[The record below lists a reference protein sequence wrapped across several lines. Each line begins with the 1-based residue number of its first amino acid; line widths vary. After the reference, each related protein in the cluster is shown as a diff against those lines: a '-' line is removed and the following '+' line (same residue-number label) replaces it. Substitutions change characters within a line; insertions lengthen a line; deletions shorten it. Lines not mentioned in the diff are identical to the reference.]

1 MRTGEAIPRM
11 MPLETSGSPETGM
24 RLLLTA
30 LIAFFVIQDVFDLSL
45 SLGPG
50 MSAKNALLYVIAG
63 ALAFKISMQHSF
75 TFELR
80 ALHVC
85 FVVLITYALFSF
97 LAAKFLVN
105 YEHYNFVASGI
116 RLKATLV
123 DRAILFLVFF
133 YALRDSRNAYSIL
146 KVLLLAVA
154 LAHLIAVLN
163 GLGLMQTGQM
173 GENENERVQGL
184 MGEPNQDAA
193 FGALFLPALGV
204 AMFMTKGARRFP
216 WIIGLLA
223 TMAAVAMTASR
234 GGIVAIVLSGIWGAV
249 LLRRYIPFQ
258 RLMAIGVGSIMIS
271 ALAIAAVLPFYGDLL
286 YRRIIGDSSVGDV
299 AVASSGR
306 TEIWSTAIATMA
318 DTPITLVTGFGWAVY
333 FAMPFRYAPHNYYLD
348 LWFSLGLAGLIAGTM
363 MLVIVTRESLGA
375 VRSAHPLYQPHL
387 MAFAVG
393 TIAVAIATFFVD
405 LYTPWLWFWA
415 YAGLILRIAVNAK
428 RDANAKSASQAKS
441 KRADPYGWMGQQ
453 NVGGGA
459 LT

>member
-1 MRTGEAIPRM
+1 
-11 MPLETSGSPETGM
+11 
-24 RLLLTA
+24 
-30 LIAFFVIQDVFDLSL
+30 
-45 SLGPG
+45 
-50 MSAKNALLYVIAG
+50 AG

-75 TFELR
+75 DFELR
-80 ALHVC
+80 ALHMC
-85 FVVLITYALFSF
+85 FVVLIMYAIITYI
-97 LAAKFLVN
+97 AAKFLID
-105 YEHYNFVASGI
+105 YQHYNFVASGI
-116 RLKATLV
+116 RLKATLI

-154 LAHLIAVLN
+154 LAHTIALLN

-204 AMFMTKGARRFP
+204 AMFMSKGLRRIP
-216 WIIGLLA
+216 WVIGLLA
-223 TMAAVAMTASR
+223 TLAAIAMTASR
-234 GGIVAIVLSGIWGAV
+234 GGFVAMVLSGIWGAV
-249 LLRRYIPFQ
+249 LLRRYIPLQ
-258 RLMAIGVGSIMIS
+258 RLMAIGVGAVGIS
-271 ALAIAAVLPFYGDLL
+271 ALAIAAVIPFYGDLL
-286 YRRIIGDSSVGDV
+286 YRRVIGESSVGDV

-306 TEIWSTAIATMA
+306 TEIWSTAVATMA
-318 DTPITLVTGFGWAVY
+318 DTPITLFTGFGWNVY
-333 FAMPFRYAPHNYYLD
+333 FVMPFRYAPHNYYLD
-348 LWFSLGLAGLIAGTM
+348 LWFNLGLAGLISGTL
-363 MLVIVTRESLGA
+363 MLVIATRESLKA
-375 VRSAHPLYQPHL
+375 VPYAQPVYQPQL

-428 RDANAKSASQAKS
+428 RESNANQSSPAKP